1 MIDLTKKALPNTVM
15 VGGRAY
21 SIYTDFRV
29 WMRFEIAVS
38 KLKRGEKID
47 ISYSV
52 SSIKMDSFFDGLRPA
67 SYKMLHGT
75 SGRTHYG
82 MIAQDVEELMQVLEM
97 DSKDFAGF
105 VKSEKDE
112 ETHYGLRYGEFI
124 ALCID
129 QIQRLKKRVK
139 ALEGIA

>member
-1 MIDLTKKALPNTVM
+1 
-15 VGGRAY
+15 
-21 SIYTDFRV
+21 
-29 WMRFEIAVS
+29 
-38 KLKRGEKID
+38 
-47 ISYSV
+47 
-52 SSIKMDSFFDGLRPA
+52 MDDFFDGLRPA
-67 SYKMLHGT
+67 SYKLLHGT

-82 MIAQDVEELMQVLEM
+82 MIAQDVEELMQVLGM